1 MMKTAVVTGFPGQ
14 DACYL
19 ADLLLTKGYRVVGMM
34 KRYTEPMWGNISYLD
49 LINRGLFLETGDVTD
64 IGSLFDIVEKW
75 QPEEFYNLAAQS
87 YVGGSWRLAHVTSD
101 VDAMGPLNC
110 LEAIRRTRKDCKFYQ
125 AGTSEMFGNSHDG
138 GWQRET
144 TNMQPRSPYGVA
156 KLYGYHITRNMRE
169 SYDMFACSGILFN
182 HESPIR
188 GIEFVTRKVTDGVAR
203 IVTGKGNKIN
213 LGNLDAKR
221 DWGFAGDFVE
231 AMWMMLQADTP
242 KDYVCATGKCYS
254 VRDLCKTA
262 FTYAGIT
269 DWEDYIQINP
279 DFVRPAEL
287 DFLRGDSTKMQE
299 ELGWKPKVNFE
310 QLIHMMVDEDIKR
323 VK

>member
-19 ADLLLTKGYRVVGMM
+19 ADFLLTKGYRVVGMM

-125 AGTSEMFGNSHDG
+125 EGTSEMFGNSHDG

-231 AMWMMLQADTP
+231 AMWMMLQSDTP

>member
-19 ADLLLTKGYRVVGMM
+19 ADFLLTKGYRVVGMM

-156 KLYGYHITRNMRE
+156 KLYGYHITL
-169 SYDMFACSGILFN
+169 S
-182 HESPIR
+182 
-188 GIEFVTRKVTDGVAR
+188 
-203 IVTGKGNKIN
+203 
-213 LGNLDAKR
+213 
-221 DWGFAGDFVE
+221 
-231 AMWMMLQADTP
+231 
-242 KDYVCATGKCYS
+242 
-254 VRDLCKTA
+254 
-262 FTYAGIT
+262 
-269 DWEDYIQINP
+269 
-279 DFVRPAEL
+279 
-287 DFLRGDSTKMQE
+287 
-299 ELGWKPKVNFE
+299 
-310 QLIHMMVDEDIKR
+310 LIHI
-323 VK
+323 

>member
-1 MMKTAVVTGFPGQ
+1 MMKPAVVTGFPGQ

-19 ADLLLTKGYRVVGMM
+19 ADFLLTKGYRVVGMM

>member
-19 ADLLLTKGYRVVGMM
+19 ADFLLTKGYRVVGMM
-34 KRYTEPMWGNISYLD
+34 KRYTEPMWGNIYYLD

-231 AMWMMLQADTP
+231 AMWMMLQSDTP

>member
-19 ADLLLTKGYRVVGMM
+19 ADFLLTKGYRVVGMM

-231 AMWMMLQADTP
+231 AMWMMLQSDTP

-310 QLIHMMVDEDIKR
+310 KLIHMMVDEDIKR

>member
-19 ADLLLTKGYRVVGMM
+19 ADFLLTKGYRVVGMM

-231 AMWMMLQADTP
+231 AMWMMLQSDTP

>member
-19 ADLLLTKGYRVVGMM
+19 ADFLLTKGYRVVGMM
-34 KRYTEPMWGNISYLD
+34 KRYTEPMWGNIYYLD